1 MNQHWLRDFAAISAF
16 GEGQSVGPPGAAGIL
31 LIFWE
36 QPFLRLAGGGGRRVA
51 VTRTKGKS
59 FFRSGPAGSWIP

>member
-51 VTRTKGKS
+51 V
-59 FFRSGPAGSWIP
+59 